1 MPMPKATV
9 HENNFGLGGEYYVGG
24 SGEAP
29 LVKSKAVP
37 QAMKQFSN
45 ADLRSRI
52 FAFYPRHSGAQ
63 YRSAALGH

>member
-1 MPMPKATV
+1 MPVPKAAV
-9 HENNFGLGGEYYVGG
+9 NKNNLGLGGEYYVGS

-52 FAFYPRHSGAQ
+52 FAFYLCHSGAQ
-63 YRSAALGH
+63 YRSAARDH